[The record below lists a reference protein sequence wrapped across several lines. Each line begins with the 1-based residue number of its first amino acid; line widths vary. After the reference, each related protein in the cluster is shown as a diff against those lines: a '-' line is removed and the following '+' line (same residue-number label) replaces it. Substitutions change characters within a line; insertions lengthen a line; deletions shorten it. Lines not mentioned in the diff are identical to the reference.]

1 MTGCSD
7 AGCQEDWQAAGQ
19 RIEEMRDFWEKQIN
33 ETLTYDELLDSEAG
47 EENYSVFI
55 YIK

>member
-33 ETLTYDELLDSEAG
+33 ETLTYDELLDSQAG
-47 EENYSVFI
+47 EENYSVLG
-55 YIK
+55 